1 MRPRFDR
8 LDDET
13 GLAVLDPIEK
23 RRFVLYTAG
32 SVSPAPADVESF
44 AFPVSVARR
53 ITTSRVTLPYNVP
66 VAVREAGDG
75 AHIRDAG
82 HDGTFELEADDY
94 LIEVSA
100 PVKLYLRVS
109 SSLAVEATTKGVR
122 FEFGDETTVDLGA
135 RSSHTSPAATLTV
148 PDDPEAVMAAVSTFG
163 SALKTTSCERSWSNL
178 RGHPPAVERGG
189 ELAIPDDLDA
199 PDTGVTVRVPAD
211 YERVYPVT
219 PLAYYLGA
227 DVVPGQPARLTA
239 DTGFVHR
246 FDADRGFE
254 HEVNR
259 VLKQVFLL
267 DCAVRTEGFHPM
279 DTPERRAVESATE
292 LDLADLY
299 GAPLGDRLAAYLAVP
314 REALA
319 DALPTWS
326 RTTYVRPEPATAELL
341 PFVAADLSLVRVKAD
356 DRGVG
361 SASGVQAS
369 QRRALSS
376 FKRGPESATGP
387 GEKSESGSDS
397 ESASEPGT
405 GSESAFDGLG
415 LPTGDDPDTA
425 GVPDPDEYVPLPET
439 DAVER
444 AWVGEGTPVHGAKL
458 LAAAFDRDR
467 AEPTDGVIDVTVVCN
482 DDLMREEWDAVSAV
496 YGARDGHGDEAVVP
510 FDVDCRFDVSTAEL
524 RSLLA
529 DDCDLFHFIG
539 HVDGRGL
546 RCRDGILDAETLSA
560 TGATT
565 VLLNACRSH
574 DQGVAL
580 VEAGARAA
588 IVSWGDV
595 DNSGAV
601 EVGETFARLL
611 NYGFG
616 VGGALELVEEH
627 TAIGRHYLVVGDPT
641 ATVAQCADGNP
652 LVYELACEAETV
664 PAPDEEVATTVRSFA
679 TDEYPIGAAAQPH
692 LRGEDDP
699 DFYLVPG
706 RMGPFAASGAAL
718 RDTLADYSAPVV
730 VGGRLRWSDEWY
742 AAADGSE

>member
-8 LDDET
+8 LDDRT

-23 RRFVLYTAG
+23 RRFVLYTAEA
-32 SVSPAPADVESF
+32 VSPAPAHPGAF
-44 AFPVSVARR
+44 AFPVSAARR
-53 ITTSRVTLPYNVP
+53 IAASAIELPYNVP

-75 AHIRDAG
+75 AHVRDAG
-82 HDGTFELEADDY
+82 HDGSFALGPDDY

-109 SSLAVEATTKGVR
+109 SSLAVEATTKGLR
-122 FEFGDETTVDLGA
+122 FEFGGETPVELGA
-135 RSSHTSPAATLTV
+135 RSHHDRPAATVTV

-163 SALKTTSCERSWSNL
+163 SALKTTSCERSWPNL
-178 RGHPPAVERGG
+178 RGHPPAVRRGD
-189 ELAIPDDLDA
+189 ELAIPDDLDV
-199 PDTGVTVRVPAD
+199 PDTGVTLRVPAD
-211 YERVYPVT
+211 YEHVYPVV

-227 DVVPGQPARLTA
+227 DVVPGDPPRLTA
-239 DTGFVHR
+239 DTGFVHPL
-246 FDADRGFE
+246 DADRGFE
-254 HEVNR
+254 AEVIR
-259 VLKQVFLL
+259 VLKRVFML

-279 DTPERRAVESATE
+279 DTPERRAVESSTD
-292 LDLADLY
+292 LDLAALY
-299 GAPLGDRLAAYLAVP
+299 GAPLGDQVAAYLSVP
-314 REALA
+314 RAALA
-319 DALPTWS
+319 DATPTWS
-326 RTTYVRPEPATAELL
+326 RVTHVRPEAATAALL
-341 PFVAADLSLVRVKAD
+341 PFVADDLSLVRVKPD
-356 DRGVG
+356 DRGDG
-361 SASGVQAS
+361 SAAGGQAR
-369 QRRALSS
+369 QRRALRS
-376 FKRGPESATGP
+376 FKRGPEGDP
-387 GEKSESGSDS
+387 ERESEQSV
-397 ESASEPGT
+397 
-405 GSESAFDGLG
+405 DGLD
-415 LPTGDDPDTA
+415 LPADADPGAA
-425 GVPDPDEYVPLPET
+425 GVPDADEYVPLPGG

-467 AEPTDGVIDVTVVCN
+467 SAPTDGVIDVTVVCN
-482 DDLMREEWDAVSAV
+482 DDRMREEGDAVSAV
-496 YGARDGHGDEAVVP
+496 YGAREGHGDAGIVP
-510 FDVDCRFDVSTAEL
+510 FDVDCRFDVSTGEL

-546 RCRDGILDAETLSA
+546 ACRDGLLDAETLSA

-595 DNSGAV
+595 DNRGAV

-616 VGGALELVEEH
+616 VGSALELVEEH
-627 TAIGRHYLVVGDPT
+627 TAIGRHYVVVGDPT

-652 LVYELACEAETV
+652 LVYELACDADAV
-664 PAPDEEVATTVRSFA
+664 PAPDEEVPTTVRSFA
-679 TDEYPIGAAAQPH
+679 TDELSVGAAAQPH
-692 LRGEDDP
+692 LRGADDP

-706 RMGPFAASGAAL
+706 RMGPFAASGAQL

-742 AAADGSE
+742 AAADAPE